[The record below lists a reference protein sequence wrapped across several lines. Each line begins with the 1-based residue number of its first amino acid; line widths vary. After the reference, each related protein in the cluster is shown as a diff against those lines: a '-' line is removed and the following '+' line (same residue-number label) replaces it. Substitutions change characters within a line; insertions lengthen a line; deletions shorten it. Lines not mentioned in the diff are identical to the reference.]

1 MSSTS
6 LQLHGCFSP
15 SLPGHPAW
23 NLLRPILNATNCM
36 GEGRNP
42 VTATGLRSSLSV
54 EFDFYF
60 VAFDSSSS
68 QSTELNVLLLSPACL
83 KSTRQATISKIQ
95 KLLQSSDSSPI
106 FTAIVFLFE
115 DDYSLR
121 QSDGTWW
128 LNELMGLEALSVPP
142 NPRQTLLLTL
152 TEFSMVQ
159 YFCQACPI
167 LPISDASKFLD
178 FIRSLMERKFTLRN
192 LPPLCAE
199 KPLQILTRMTKSG
212 TQANEANPGNILNFL
227 YSSLRDVSQAK
238 NSDQITDLLQTY
250 LGVKYDGH
258 NIANFL
264 REDSK
269 VD

>member
-36 GEGRNP
+36 GEGRNS

-68 QSTELNVLLLSPACL
+68 QSTQLNVLLLSPACL

-106 FTAIVFLFE
+106 LPAIVFLFE

-142 NPRQTLLLTL
+142 PPK
-152 TEFSMVQ
+152 SMTNA
-159 YFCQACPI
+159 ACPI
-167 LPISDASKFLD
+167 LPISDTSKFLD

-192 LPPLCAE
+192 PPPLCAE

-238 NSDQITDLLQTY
+238 NSDQFTDLLQTY

>member
-23 NLLRPILNATNCM
+23 NLLRPILNATNCL

-68 QSTELNVLLLSPACL
+68 QSTELNILLLSPACL
-83 KSTRQATISKIQ
+83 KSTREATIGKIQ
-95 KLLQSSDSSPI
+95 KLQQSSDSNPI
-106 FTAIVFLFE
+106 PTAIVFLFE
-115 DDYSLR
+115 DGYSLR

-128 LNELMGLEALSVPP
+128 LNELMGLEAL
-142 NPRQTLLLTL
+142 
-152 TEFSMVQ
+152 MVQ
-159 YFCQACPI
+159 YVPQACPI
-167 LPISDASKFLD
+167 LPISDTTKFLD
-178 FIRSLMERKFTLRN
+178 FIRSLMERKFTLRT

-212 TQANEANPGNILNFL
+212 TQANEANPGNILTCL

-238 NSDQITDLLQTY
+238 NSDQITDLLHTY

-258 NIANFL
+258 NIADFL

>member
-36 GEGRNP
+36 GEGRNLI
-42 VTATGLRSSLSV
+42 TATGLRSSPSV

-83 KSTRQATISKIQ
+83 KSTREATISKIQ

-115 DDYSLR
+115 DDSSLR

-128 LNELMGLEALSVPP
+128 LNELMGLEAL
-142 NPRQTLLLTL
+142 
-152 TEFSMVQ
+152 MVQ
-159 YFCQACPI
+159 CVPQACPI
-167 LPISDASKFLD
+167 LPISDTSKFLD
-178 FIRSLMERKFTLRN
+178 FIRSLMQCKFTLRT
-192 LPPLCAE
+192 LPPVCAE
-199 KPLQILTRMTKSG
+199 EPLQILTRMTKTG
-212 TQANEANPGNILNFL
+212 TQANEADHGNILTRL
-227 YSSLRDVSQAK
+227 YSTLRDVSQAK
-238 NSDQITDLLQTY
+238 NSDQITVLLQTY
-250 LGVKYDGH
+250 LGVKYDGR
-258 NIANFL
+258 NIAEFL